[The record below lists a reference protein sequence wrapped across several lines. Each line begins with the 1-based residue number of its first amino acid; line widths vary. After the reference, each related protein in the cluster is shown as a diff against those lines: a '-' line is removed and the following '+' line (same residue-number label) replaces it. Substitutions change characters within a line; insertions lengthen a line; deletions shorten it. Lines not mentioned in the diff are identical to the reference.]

1 MLVAGISLH
10 AQNAKVTFT
19 LLTPS
24 PKAKAGETVTL
35 RIQAKLPSGFHINS
49 LNPKLADVGPM
60 PTEITVGDDAIMKLA
75 GAVRGDRAPKKK
87 YDSNF
92 EGETEFWEGSVTFS
106 VPVKVAADLK
116 PGRQDVWVNINYQIC
131 DHQMCFPPRDEKLA
145 VALEIVTATDTATS
159 ALSPE
164 ALAQARQDSL
174 DRLAAAKDSTTVATT
189 DTAGTTTTD
198 TAAPPV
204 TAKGNGGE
212 TIGPSKSNDE
222 TIGGGQDI
230 ENAAAKGLGAFLWL
244 AASAGALALLTP
256 CVFPMIPIT
265 ISFFTKRTQSTK
277 RKSLRD
283 AGLYSLG
290 IIMTFTLLGFML
302 ALLLGAAGINNF
314 ASNPVVNIIIGIIFF
329 ALALSL
335 FGMYEIQLP
344 TSVLNRLN
352 RKAEGQGDSVV
363 GVMLMGL
370 VFSLTSF
377 TCTVPFVGGL
387 MVMAT
392 SSGNWLWPLMGMAVF
407 AAVFSAPFFL
417 LALFPALL
425 KSLPKSG
432 GWLNSVKVV
441 MGFIE
446 TAMAIKFLSNAD
458 LVMQWGFLT
467 REFFLASWIAIAV
480 LITIYLLGKFHLP
493 HDSFLER
500 VGPIRVV
507 FAMGFLAGGFWL
519 LTGLF
524 GGRLGDIDAY
534 LPPQEYPGKGNT
546 SILANIPGNARGG
559 NQESSGQETWHEDDY
574 QKALAAAKESG
585 KPIFIDFTGYT
596 CTNCRWMEKNMFP
609 RNDVA
614 DLMQKYVLLRLY
626 TDGRKPVNKE
636 NLKLQETRFK
646 TISLPFYAIV
656 TPNDSVITT
665 SGYTPDS
672 EKFVQ
677 FLQKGLNGNGEMAA
691 R

>member
-1 MLVAGISLH
+1 MLVAGISVN
-10 AQNAKVTFT
+10 AQVAKVTFK
-19 LLTPS
+19 LLTPE
-24 PKAKAGETVTL
+24 PKAKAGQTITL
-35 RIQAKLPSGFHINS
+35 RIQAKLPAGFHINS

-60 PTEITVGDDAIMKLA
+60 PTEITVGEGAIMKLA
-75 GAVRGDRAPKKK
+75 GTVRGDRAPKKK

-116 PGRQDVWVNINYQIC
+116 PGRQEGWVNINYQIC
-131 DHQMCFPPRDEKLA
+131 DHHMCFPPRDEKLSL
-145 VALEIVTATDTATS
+145 ALEIVDDTVVTA
-159 ALSPE
+159 SPD

-174 DRLAAAKDSTTVATT
+174 DKLAQAKD
-189 DTAGTTTTD
+189 TTTTAPTDTVAAATPD

-204 TAKGNGGE
+204 ATKGNGGE
-212 TIGPSKSNDE
+212 SISPGKSNDE

-230 ENAAAKGLGAFLWL
+230 ENAAAQGLGSFLWL

-277 RKSLRD
+277 KKSLRD

-290 IIMTFTLLGFML
+290 IILTFTLLGFLL

-314 ASNPVVNIIIGIIFF
+314 ASDPTVNIIIGIIFF

-352 RKAEGQGDSVV
+352 RKAEGQGDSFV

-441 MGFIE
+441 MGFVE

-500 VGPIRVV
+500 VGPVRVV
-507 FAMGFLAGGFWL
+507 FAMGFLAAGFWL

-524 GGRLGDIDAY
+524 GGRLGDLDAY

-546 SILANIPGNARGG
+546 SLLANIPGGG
-559 NQESSGQETWHEDDY
+559 HGGQQESSGQEKWHEDDY
-574 QKALAAAKESG
+574 KTALAAAKESG

-614 DLMQKYVLLRLY
+614 DMMQKYVLLRLY
-626 TDGRKPVNKE
+626 TDGRKPVHKE
-636 NLKLQETRFK
+636 NLKLQERRFK

-656 TPNDSVITT
+656 SPNDSVITT

-672 EKFVQ
+672 EKFLQ
-677 FLQKGLNGNGEMAA
+677 FLQKGLNGNGAMAA